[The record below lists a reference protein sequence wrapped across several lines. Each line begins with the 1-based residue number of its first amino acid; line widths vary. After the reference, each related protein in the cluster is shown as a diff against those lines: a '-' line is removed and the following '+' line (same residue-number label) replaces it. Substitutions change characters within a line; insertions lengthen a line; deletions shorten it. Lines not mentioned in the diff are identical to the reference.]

1 MKWVSKRS
9 EFSEGTNRSRNQED
23 GGPRGRSDR
32 QDMNLPTIKPEEG
45 QKPIQE
51 KAERCQQSNSWTKR
65 LASCLHVPKNE
76 DKLKNSSWINEAIL
90 LRTQLHKI
98 KPACPWPATH
108 VDSEGSPRSWVVTSH
123 SSATY
128 RLLVLE
134 LLLPILCGKVPEQPG
149 SSAILLGPFTWQEC
163 IWYPLLAPAS
173 SATPCQE
180 LPSSSFLSIFPSFL
194 FDSITF
200 LQWVAATNV
209 FKYFQMS
216 SGGQNLPPVK
226 NH

>member
-51 KAERCQQSNSWTKR
+51 KAERCQQRNSWTKR

-98 KPACPWPATH
+98 KPACPWQAT
-108 VDSEGSPRSWVVTSH
+108 
-123 SSATY
+123 
-128 RLLVLE
+128 LLIQKALQGPE
-134 LLLPILCGKVPEQPG
+134 WWPLIRLLPID
-149 SSAILLGPFTWQEC
+149 
-163 IWYPLLAPAS
+163 Y
-173 SATPCQE
+173 
-180 LPSSSFLSIFPSFL
+180 LSWSCFFPSFVVRFPSSQGPQL
-194 FDSITF
+194 FSLDLLLDKNAFGISC
-200 LQWVAATNV
+200 LPLPPLPLPA
-209 FKYFQMS
+209 MS
-216 SGGQNLPPVK
+216 SLPHHFSPSFLLSSLIESPSSNV
-226 NH
+226 